1 MFAPRV
7 NALRKGGVDS
17 FAKWWV
23 DDGENGVGA
32 GHATARGRFFGAGG
46 GAAPIT
52 GGQVE
57 ATALARRRA
66 ERRTALIERGEGND

>member
-1 MFAPRV
+1 M
-7 NALRKGGVDS
+7 DE
-17 FAKWWV
+17 
-23 DDGENGVGA
+23 GEYGVGA
-32 GHATARGRFFGAGG
+32 GLAVTRGRFYGAGG

-66 ERRTALIERGEGND
+66 ERRTALNERGEGKD

>member
-1 MFAPRV
+1 
-7 NALRKGGVDS
+7 VDE
-17 FAKWWV
+17 
-23 DDGENGVGA
+23 GEYGVGA
-32 GHATARGRFFGAGG
+32 GHAVTRGRFYGAGG

-57 ATALARRRA
+57 AKTLARRRA